1 MGTQP
6 IHEDNAMSDTDTMV
20 DRLRERL
27 RSLELEAAMVRARV
41 EEVRGLLAVAEG
53 RRRPRRVVPLQH
65 PDLLPPDDEGDVA

>member
-1 MGTQP
+1 
-6 IHEDNAMSDTDTMV
+6 MSDTSDTMT

-41 EEVRGLLAVAEG
+41 EEIRMLLAQAEG

>member
-6 IHEDNAMSDTDTMV
+6 IHEDPMSDTGDSMV

-41 EEVRGLLAVAEG
+41 EEVRGLLAQAEG